1 MLGMNTAK
9 RTAKTEGVEPF
20 PLRLPNQ
27 QVALV
32 QIAHRELQ
40 CSTKNG
46 RAGVRILGIFDKESK
61 AKKHFKKCIKR
72 GLIEPLPA
80 FVVDLFE
87 THVIPNNKSRTVEYL
102 AAKAKTLKEQNKVE
116 MEERQQKFKD
126 KLEKRRTGEL
136 DTKEEV
142 LDMMR
147 FNDELKKKEQQEQID
162 EEESDDDDDVDIKRD
177 AQIRSQNVVA
187 ISYILDKSEE
197 QEDAFTIYAAFD
209 RHDEAARY
217 VKDTL
222 SDYEN
227 SVHLF
232 VNDMYEWLFPYFI
245 EEPGMLKKIPFSYQ
259 HAHLNDFMQNQASQK
274 DRVAAY
280 KKALEEISSATIKEE
295 NTVEDEA
302 VVRDDE
308 QKN

>member
-1 MLGMNTAK
+1 MNSAK
-9 RTAKTEGVEPF
+9 RTAKTQGVEPF

-46 RAGVRILGIFDKESK
+46 RAGVRILGIFEKESK

-102 AAKAKTLKEQNKVE
+102 AAKAKTLKEQNELE
-116 MEERQQKFKD
+116 MAERQQKFKD
-126 KLEKRRTGEL
+126 KLEKRRKGEL
-136 DTKEEV
+136 DTREEV
-142 LDMMR
+142 LGMMKT
-147 FNDELKKKEQQEQID
+147 NETLKKKHEEESD
-162 EEESDDDDDVDIKRD
+162 EESDDDETDDIKRD
-177 AQIRSQNVVA
+177 AQIRSQNAVA
-187 ISYILDKSEE
+187 ISYLLDKTEE
-197 QEDAFTIYAAFD
+197 KEDAFTIYAAFD

-232 VNDMYEWLFPYFI
+232 VNDMYEWLFPHI
-245 EEPGMLKKIPFSYQ
+245 IDEPGMLKKIPFSYQ
-259 HAHLNDFMQNQASQK
+259 HEQLNDFMQNQASQK

-280 KKALEEISSATIKEE
+280 KRAVQESSSKTIKDAEKE
-295 NTVEDEA
+295 
-302 VVRDDE
+302 DDE